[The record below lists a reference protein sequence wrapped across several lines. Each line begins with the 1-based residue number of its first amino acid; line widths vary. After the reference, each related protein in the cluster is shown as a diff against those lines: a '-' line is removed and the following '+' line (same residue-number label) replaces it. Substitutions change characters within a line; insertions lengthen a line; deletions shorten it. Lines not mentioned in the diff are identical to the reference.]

1 MGQGERLLHKELSKK
16 ITPDNLPTIILMV
29 PCSTLLREGTFCS
42 GWKLS
47 QRPTNKKSLSNNF
60 VYLLINGT
68 PSSYVSSE
76 SLEIFME
83 NKVEKN

>member
-1 MGQGERLLHKELSKK
+1 
-16 ITPDNLPTIILMV
+16 MV

-47 QRPTNKKSLSNNF
+47 QRPTNKKKSLSNNF
-60 VYLLINGT
+60 VHLLINGT

-76 SLEIFME
+76 RLEIFTE
-83 NKVEKN
+83 NEVEKIKLPKVVRESKERLSF